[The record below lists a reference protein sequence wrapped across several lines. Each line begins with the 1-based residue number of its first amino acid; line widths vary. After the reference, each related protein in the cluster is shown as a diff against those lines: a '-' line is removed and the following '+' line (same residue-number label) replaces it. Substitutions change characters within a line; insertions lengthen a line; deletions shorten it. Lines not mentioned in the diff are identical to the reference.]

1 MLSERLRE
9 WTQGIRAPI
18 GRVLGSLGI
27 APNALTVTGYL
38 LSLLVAYVL
47 ATGRLQVGGI
57 LVAVAALFD
66 ALDGT
71 VARAMGQ
78 TSTFGAFFD
87 SVVDRF
93 SEATV
98 LFGLFLWYSQ
108 IGAKTELALIYV
120 TIVGSLMVSYTR
132 ARAEGLG
139 VQCKVGLL
147 TRFERVVLLV
157 IGLIIQQVSLVLWV
171 MAVLTNFTALQR
183 TYHVW
188 RHTEQREHSSNS

>member
-9 WTQGIRAPI
+9 WTQGVRAPI
-18 GRVLGSLGI
+18 ARVLGGLGI
-27 APNALTVTGYL
+27 SPNGLTVLGYL
-38 LSLLVAYVL
+38 LNLLVAYVL

-57 LVAVAALFD
+57 LVALAALFD
-66 ALDGT
+66 ALDGA
-71 VARAMGQ
+71 VAREMGQ

-87 SVVDRF
+87 SVMDRF

-108 IGAKTELALIYV
+108 IGARTELALIYV
-120 TIVGSLMVSYTR
+120 TIVGSLMVSYAR

-147 TRFERVVLLV
+147 TRFERVALLI
-157 IGLIIQQVSLVLWV
+157 IGLLIRRVPLVLWV

-188 RHTEQREHSSNS
+188 RRTAQQEPSSNP

>member
-9 WTQGIRAPI
+9 WTQGVRAPI
-18 GRVLGSLGI
+18 GRALGSLGI
-27 APNALTVTGYL
+27 SPNALTVIGYL

-47 ATGRLQVGGI
+47 ATGRLQVGGV

-71 VARAMGQ
+71 VARATGQ

-98 LFGLFLWYSQ
+98 LFGLFLWYAQ
-108 IGAKTELALIYV
+108 IGARTELALIYV

-157 IGLIIQQVSLVLWV
+157 IGLVGHRVSLVLWV

-188 RHTEQREHSSNS
+188 RHAEKRERSSSP

>member
-18 GRVLGSLGI
+18 GRALGGLGISPNGLTVLG
-27 APNALTVTGYL
+27 YL
-38 LSLLVAYVL
+38 VSLLVAYVL
-47 ATGRLQVGGI
+47 ATGRLQAGGV
-57 LVAVAALFD
+57 LVALAALFD

-71 VARAMGQ
+71 VARAMGR

-87 SVVDRF
+87 SVMDRF

-98 LFGLFLWYSQ
+98 LFGLFLWYSH
-108 IGAKTELALIYV
+108 IGARTELALIYV
-120 TIVGSLMVSYTR
+120 TIVGSLMVSYAR

-139 VQCKVGLL
+139 MQCKVGLL
-147 TRFERVVLLV
+147 TRFERVALLV
-157 IGLIIQQVSLVLWV
+157 IGLVIRRVSLALWV

-188 RHTEQREHSSNS
+188 RYAEQREPSSNS

>member
-18 GRVLGSLGI
+18 GRLVGNLGI
-27 APNALTVTGYL
+27 SPNALTVMGYL

-47 ATGRLQVGGI
+47 ATGRLQAGGV

-71 VARAMGQ
+71 VARATGQ

-87 SVVDRF
+87 SVMDRF

-108 IGAKTELALIYV
+108 IGARTELALIYV
-120 TIVGSLMVSYTR
+120 TIVGSLMVSYAR

-147 TRFERVVLLV
+147 TRFERIALLV
-157 IGLIIQQVSLVLWV
+157 IGLTIQQVSLMLWV

-188 RHTEQREHSSNS
+188 RHTKQ

>member
-18 GRVLGSLGI
+18 GRLVGNLGI
-27 APNALTVTGYL
+27 SPNALTVIGYL

-47 ATGRLQVGGI
+47 ATGRLQAGGV

-71 VARAMGQ
+71 VARATGQ

-87 SVVDRF
+87 SVMDRF

-108 IGAKTELALIYV
+108 IGARTELALIYV
-120 TIVGSLMVSYTR
+120 TIVGSLMVSYAR

-147 TRFERVVLLV
+147 TRFERIALLV
-157 IGLIIQQVSLVLWV
+157 IGLTIQQVSLMLWV

-188 RHTEQREHSSNS
+188 RHTKQ

>member
-9 WTQGIRAPI
+9 WTQGIRAPV
-18 GRVLGSLGI
+18 GRLLGSLGI
-27 APNALTVTGYL
+27 SPNGLTVLGYL

-47 ATGRLQVGGI
+47 STGRLQAGGV

-66 ALDGT
+66 ALDGA
-71 VARAMGQ
+71 VAREMGQ

-87 SVVDRF
+87 SVMDRF

-98 LFGLFLWYSQ
+98 LFGLFLWYSR
-108 IGAKTELALIYV
+108 IGARTELALIYV
-120 TIVGSLMVSYTR
+120 TIVGSLMVSYAR

-147 TRFERVVLLV
+147 TRFERVALLV
-157 IGLIIQQVSLVLWV
+157 IGLIIQQVPLVLWV

-183 TYHVW
+183 AYHVW
-188 RHTEQREHSSNS
+188 RQTEHVERSSNS

>member
-9 WTQGIRAPI
+9 WTQGIRAPV
-18 GRVLGSLGI
+18 GRLLGSLGI
-27 APNALTVTGYL
+27 SPNGLTVLGYL

-47 ATGRLQVGGI
+47 STGRLQAGGV

-66 ALDGT
+66 ALDGA
-71 VARAMGQ
+71 VAREMGQ

-87 SVVDRF
+87 SVMDRF

-98 LFGLFLWYSQ
+98 LFGLFLWYSR
-108 IGAKTELALIYV
+108 IGARTELALIYV
-120 TIVGSLMVSYTR
+120 TIVGSLMVSYAR

-147 TRFERVVLLV
+147 TRFERVALLV
-157 IGLIIQQVSLVLWV
+157 IGLIIQQVPLVLWV

-183 TYHVW
+183 AYHVW
-188 RHTEQREHSSNS
+188 RHTEHLERSSNS